1 EVMISEL
8 GKRPMLRDSSFGD
21 DYEKEIGALLGE
33 QRRRQEEADELKK
46 ELNLYRS
53 GSVLWTV
60 PLAPLPEGFSAAEG
74 PVKMLADDLD
84 AEEATH
90 VPGNDNVVSLSL
102 FHAMDPRHM
111 QQRQHLDFPTDM
123 IHRQASPNAAASA
136 P

>member
-1 EVMISEL
+1 MISEL

-60 PLAPLPEGFSAAEG
+60 PLAPLPEGFSAAEVGLVEAIKEMGLVVMMRSLGNFCSFCPG
-74 PVKMLADDLD
+74 P
-84 AEEATH
+84 
-90 VPGNDNVVSLSL
+90 
-102 FHAMDPRHM
+102 R
-111 QQRQHLDFPTDM
+111 
-123 IHRQASPNAAASA
+123 
-136 P
+136 